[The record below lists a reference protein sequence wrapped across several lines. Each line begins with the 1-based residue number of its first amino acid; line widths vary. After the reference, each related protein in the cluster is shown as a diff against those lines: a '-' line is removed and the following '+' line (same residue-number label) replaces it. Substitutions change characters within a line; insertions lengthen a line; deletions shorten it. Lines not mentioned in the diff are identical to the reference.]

1 MFLSKPIL
9 SCLELLIVIEVKFND
24 CGPKLFFTLIRLG
37 LRSKAMQCLI
47 ASKVEMPGHLFD
59 KMLAE

>member
-1 MFLSKPIL
+1 M
-9 SCLELLIVIEVKFND
+9 VMEVKFND

-59 KMLAE
+59 KMLSE